1 MISTEFDPDPGYEE
15 FTTLDTSEDECAGN
29 KPVLLENI
37 KRQ

>member
-29 KPVLLENI
+29 NI
-37 KRQ
+37 IIYII